1 MATDFNNL
9 GKALRSTVAVKADSK
24 TYADKHQKNNKKKKK
39 EEEEEIKE
47 EENKED
53 STNEEGEAYLMFEVI
68 TDTLA
73 SENNANVEEESE
85 MNANADEE
93 ELFQE

>member
-24 TYADKHQKNNKKKKK
+24 MYADKHKKNNKKKKV
-39 EEEEEIKE
+39 EEEIKE
-47 EENKED
+47 EENKEEA
-53 STNEEGEAYLMFEVI
+53 TNEEGEAYLMFQVI

-73 SENNANVEEESE
+73 RENNANVEEESE
-85 MNANADEE
+85 NNANADEE
-93 ELFQE
+93 DLFQE